1 MAAYFSIQNLSIN
14 FGGLRAL
21 NNCSFDVNE
30 GEIFSLI
37 GPNGAGKTTIFNLI
51 NGIYRPDGGA
61 IWFGGENLLE
71 LKPHE
76 IAMRGIART
85 FQNIELFPHLTT
97 LENILVGA
105 HLRMRSGVLSGA
117 LLLKKVQEEEMEAR
131 KVADEIFSFL
141 GLKGTSNII
150 VSDLPFGIQK
160 KIELARALASN
171 PRVLLLDEPTS
182 GLNPHETREL
192 MGLIKEIRDRRG
204 ITILLVEHD
213 MHVVMGLSERI
224 CVLHFGEKIAEGVP
238 ADIQRNPRVIE
249 AYLGEERKYA

>member
-61 IWFGGENLLE
+61 IWFEAENLLE

-97 LENILVGA
+97 LENILVGY

-117 LLLKKVQEEEMEAR
+117 LLLKKVQEEETEAR
-131 KVADEIFSFL
+131 KVADE
-141 GLKGTSNII
+141 I

-192 MGLIKEIRDRRG
+192 MGLIKEIKDRRG

-224 CVLHFGEKIAEGVP
+224 CVLHFGEKIAEGEP
-238 ADIQRNPRVIE
+238 ADIQRNPKVIE
-249 AYLGEERKYA
+249 AYLGEDRKYA